1 MKERTVHMIDK
12 RIHYYLVL
20 DVETANGLDDPL
32 VYDIG
37 GAIADKQGR
46 IYETF
51 SFVIR
56 DIFIYERFLMETAY
70 YANKVPDY
78 IQDLE
83 NNNRILIDFHNARKY
98 ILALMEKYNIT
109 DVAAYNAHFDRNALN
124 TTQRWLT
131 KSKYRYFFP
140 YGTNFVCIWNMAC
153 QTLCQ
158 RKTYKEFCE
167 KNNFTSNRK
176 GEPNAKN
183 YSTSAE
189 TVYRYLILNA
199 NYEEE
204 HKGLEDVKIETYI
217 MKRCFSAKKKMPYG
231 KGIKR
236 NCWMTVKR
244 TV

>member
-1 MKERTVHMIDK
+1 MPDK
-12 RIHYYLVL
+12 RIHYYLVV
-20 DVETANGLDDPL
+20 DVETTNSLDDPF

-37 GAIADKQGR
+37 GVVTDKQGR
-46 IYETF
+46 IYEQF
-51 SFVIR
+51 SFIVR
-56 DIFIYERFLMETAY
+56 DIFVYERDLMQTAY
-70 YANKVPDY
+70 YAAKIPDY
-78 IQDLE
+78 IEDIH
-83 NNNRILIDFHNARKY
+83 NNNRVMLDF
-98 ILALMEKYNIT
+98 YNIRRYVIGLMQRYNIK

-189 TVYRYLILNA
+189 TVYRYLILDA
-199 NYEEE
+199 NYQEE

-236 NCWMTVKR
+236 NCWMIVKR
-244 TV
+244 VV

>member
-1 MKERTVHMIDK
+1 MYDK

-37 GAIADKQGR
+37 GCVCDKQGR
-46 IYETF
+46 VYTSF
-51 SFVIR
+51 SFTIR
-56 DIFIYERFLMETAY
+56 DIFVYERELMRTAY
-70 YANKVPDY
+70 YSDKIPSY
-78 IQDLE
+78 IAEHQQGTRKMVSFYE
-83 NNNRILIDFHNARKY
+83 ARKY
-98 ILALMEKYNIT
+98 ILELMRTYDIT
-109 DVAAYNAHFDRNALN
+109 DVCAYNAYFDRNALN

-131 KSKYRYFFP
+131 KSKQRYFFP
-140 YGTNFVCIWNMAC
+140 YGTNFICIWNMAC

-158 RKTYKEFCE
+158 RKTYKQFCE
-167 KNNFTSNRK
+167 QHNFTSNRK

-189 TVYRYLILNA
+189 TVYKYLILDPL
-199 NYEEE
+199 YEEE
-204 HKGLEDVKIETYI
+204 HKGLNDVMIETYI
-217 MKRCFSAKKKMPYG
+217 FARCFAAKKRFYNG

-236 NCWMTVKR
+236 NCWMLVKR

>member
-1 MKERTVHMIDK
+1 MIDK

-20 DVETANGLDDPL
+20 DVETANSLDDAL

-37 GAIADKQGR
+37 GAVTDKQGR
-46 IYETF
+46 IYESF
-51 SFVIR
+51 SFTIR
-56 DIFIYERFLMETAY
+56 DIFVYERALMKTAY
-70 YANKVPDY
+70 YAEKIPSY
-78 IQDLE
+78 IEEL
-83 NNNRILIDFHNARKY
+83 RAGSRVMVDFWQARKY
-98 ILALMEKYNIT
+98 ILSLMRKYNIN
-109 DVAAYNAHFDRNALN
+109 DVCAYNASFDRNALN

-140 YGTNFVCIWNMAC
+140 YNTNFICIWNMAC

-167 KNNFTSNRK
+167 QHNLTSNRK

-189 TVYRYLILNA
+189 TVYKYLTLNPQ
-199 NYEEE
+199 YEEE
-204 HKGLEDVKIETYI
+204 HKGYNDVKIETYI
-217 MKRCFSAKKKMPYG
+217 MKRCYSTKRAFPDG

-236 NCWMTVKR
+236 NCWMKVKR
-244 TV
+244 P

>member
-1 MKERTVHMIDK
+1 MPDK
-12 RIHYYLVL
+12 RVHYYLVL
-20 DVETANGLDDPL
+20 DTETTNGLDDPL

-37 GAIADKQGR
+37 GVITDKRGN

-56 DIFIYERFLMETAY
+56 DIFVYERTLMQTAY
-70 YANKVPDY
+70 YAAKIPDY
-78 IQDLE
+78 VESIHHNE
-83 NNNRILIDFHNARKY
+83 RVMIDFYYARRY
-98 ILALMEKYNIT
+98 ILNLMEKYGVR
-109 DVAAYNAHFDRNALN
+109 DVAAYNANFDRNALN

-167 KNNFTSNRK
+167 HNNFTSNRK
-176 GEPNAKN
+176 GEPTARN

-189 TVYRYLILNA
+189 TVYRYLILNPR
-199 NYEEE
+199 YEEE
-204 HKGLEDVKIETYI
+204 HKGLDDVIIETYI
-217 MKRCFSAKKKMPYG
+217 MKQCFSAKKKMPYG
-231 KGIKR
+231 KGIR
-236 NCWMTVKR
+236 RHCWMDVKR
-244 TV
+244 VV

>member
-1 MKERTVHMIDK
+1 MDR

-20 DVETANGLDDPL
+20 DTETTNGLDQPL

-37 GAIADKQGR
+37 GVITDKQGR
-46 IYETF
+46 IYEQF

-56 DIFIYERFLMETAY
+56 DIFVYERALMQTAY
-70 YANKVPDY
+70 YANKIPDY
-78 IQDLE
+78 VQDMHIGKRKMVNFYE
-83 NNNRILIDFHNARKY
+83 ARQHILN
-98 ILALMEKYNIT
+98 LMKEYCIT

-124 TTQRWLT
+124 ITQRWLT

-158 RKTYKEFCE
+158 RITYKQFCE
-167 KNNFTSNRK
+167 SNGFTSNRA

-189 TVYRYLILNA
+189 NVFRYLILNP

-204 HKGLEDVKIETYI
+204 HKGLDDVLIETEI
-217 MKRCFSAKKKMPYG
+217 MRRCFATHKAMPYG
-231 KGIKR
+231 KGIRR
-236 NCWMTVKR
+236 NCWMSVKR
-244 TV
+244 EV